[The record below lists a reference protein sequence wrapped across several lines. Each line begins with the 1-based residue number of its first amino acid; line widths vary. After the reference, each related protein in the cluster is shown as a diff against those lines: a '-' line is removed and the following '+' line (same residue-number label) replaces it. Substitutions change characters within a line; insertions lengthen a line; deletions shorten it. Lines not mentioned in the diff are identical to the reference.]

1 MEQKHVDVNINLI
14 FIEWSIM
21 LQIGSYGGNLRFT
34 ISYLSR
40 PIERPVYSADVIL
53 KVSPNFTST
62 INVKVNINTILWY
75 FFVVL
80 TKIYEGPSSL

>member
-1 MEQKHVDVNINLI
+1 
-14 FIEWSIM
+14 M

-40 PIERPVYSADVIL
+40 PIERPIYSADVIL

-62 INVKVNINTILWY
+62 INVKVNVNTIL
-75 FFVVL
+75 
-80 TKIYEGPSSL
+80 